1 MKIWEM
7 VKAVEE
13 EKGAALTEL
22 GRARATMIVN
32 YGDWGRT
39 REGLIELNET
49 LTIMIMKVCDFY
61 EAQLKKRR
69 GEG

>member
-1 MKIWEM
+1 
-7 VKAVEE
+7 
-13 EKGAALTEL
+13 
-22 GRARATMIVN
+22 MIVN